1 MTTQNKGTLFVCA
14 TPIGNLS
21 DMSERFIRTI
31 SEADIIAAEDTR
43 HTLKLLNHLG
53 IKKPMISYYEH
64 NKRERSG
71 VIVSKLNE
79 GLDVA
84 LVSDAGT
91 PAISDPGEDLVS
103 LCHDEGIRV
112 IPIPGCCAAV
122 SALSVSGLPTGRF
135 CFEGFLTVNKQGRRE
150 RLEELKDE
158 QRTLI
163 FYEAPHK
170 LLTTLKDMLSVL
182 GNRRLSISRELTKLH
197 EETVRTTLSEA
208 LDFYSEHPPK
218 GEFVL
223 ILEGAEKKEA
233 EFCETVAEQLV
244 RLVSSGT
251 DKKEAIK
258 IVAKER
264 GIPKKD
270 VYAEALKQ
278 NL

>member
-1 MTTQNKGTLFVCA
+1 MTTQNKGTLYVCA

-43 HTLKLLNHLG
+43 HSLKLLNHLG

-182 GNRRLSISRELTKLH
+182 GNRRLSLSRELTKLH

-223 ILEGAEKKEA
+223 ILEGAEQKEA
-233 EFCETVAEQLV
+233 EFCETVTEQLV